1 MDSRFCSTVEDTPVC
16 TGFVGIPSI
25 LDTTVQEGIEDRR
38 NRILALPLVVVKTSR
53 GHQEL
58 MYRGLV
64 RTLKLPMTAISLTEI
79 LECRMEK
86 PNIKTFPFRR
96 TSVVKRVIDLL
107 LRNRFLF
114 RRRGWSGCKA
124 SIPDSDLVG

>member
-1 MDSRFCSTVEDTPVC
+1 MGSRFCSTVEDAPVC
-16 TGFVGIPSI
+16 SGSVRIPFI
-25 LDTTVQEGIEDRR
+25 LETTVQEGVEDRR
-38 NRILALPLVVVKTSR
+38 NRILALLLVVKTSR

-64 RTLKLPMTAISLTEI
+64 RALKLPMTAISLTEI
-79 LECRMEK
+79 LECRMEE
-86 PNIKTFPFRR
+86 PNIKTFLFRR

-114 RRRGWSGCKA
+114 RRRGWSRCKV
-124 SIPDSDLVG
+124 SIPDGGLVG

>member
-1 MDSRFCSTVEDTPVC
+1 MDPLFCSTVEDVPVC
-16 TGFVGIPSI
+16 TGSVRIPSI
-25 LDTTVQEGIEDRR
+25 LDTTAQEGVEDRH
-38 NRILALPLVVVKTSR
+38 NCILALLLVVVETSR

-58 MYRGLV
+58 VYRGLV
-64 RTLKLPMTAISLTEI
+64 CTHKLPMTAISLTEI

-86 PNIKTFPFRR
+86 PNIESFRFRR
-96 TSVVKRVIDLL
+96 TSVVKRVTDLL

-124 SIPDSDLVG
+124 STLYGGLVG